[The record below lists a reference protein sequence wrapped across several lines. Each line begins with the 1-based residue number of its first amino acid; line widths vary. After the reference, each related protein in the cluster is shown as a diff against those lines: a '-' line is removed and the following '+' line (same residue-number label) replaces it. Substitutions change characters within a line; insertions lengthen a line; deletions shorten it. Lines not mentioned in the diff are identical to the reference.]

1 MVNGYDVQRECFV
14 LRTASGWITLVG
26 ARKGKFYVSL
36 AVLCI
41 CLVFRCRGIGI
52 SRIVLGSTTKLWCSG
67 LEYSKGKRI

>member
-52 SRIVLGSTTKLWCSG
+52 
-67 LEYSKGKRI
+67 EYSIRIYNKIVVLWIRIQ